1 MFLSIIFKLLIGL
14 IGIVAI
20 TRFLGKKE
28 LSQVTPLDFVYVLIL
43 GGIIEEAI
51 YDQNTKFYH
60 VLFALFLWGFLIWGV
75 EKITQKFE
83 TLRTIMKGKNVVLI
97 EDGKVNVKTIK
108 ENKLEIE
115 EIRTLLRMKGIFS
128 INQVQFAILETSGMI
143 SVIEQAKNEPVTK
156 KELLEDYTENAP
168 SYLLIEEKE
177 IKEDNLK
184 KMGKEKDWIL
194 SELKK
199 KGYQLNDIYFAEWNK
214 KEGLFIQVYQ

>member
-194 SELKK
+194 SEIKK